1 MIKKY
6 SKIIPEEYLAVRWK
20 ENNWDEV
27 KKFVGDYN
35 IKLNPH
41 DENTFFIVDGTHDTY
56 EEMDFVHM
64 GDYLVKRG
72 RYGFPYSVKAEI
84 FEKHFHFEG
93 WDMT

>member
-35 IKLNPH
+35 IKLNPF
-41 DENTFFIVDGTHDTY
+41 N
-56 EEMDFVHM
+56 
-64 GDYLVKRG
+64 L
-72 RYGFPYSVKAEI
+72 
-84 FEKHFHFEG
+84 
-93 WDMT
+93 

>member
-6 SKIIPEEYLAVRWK
+6 SKTIPEEYLAVRWK

-41 DENTFFIVDGTHDTY
+41 DEKTFFIVDGTHDTY

-64 GDYLVKRG
+64 GDYLVKEEDMASLILLKKESLRNT
-72 RYGFPYSVKAEI
+72 FVLK
-84 FEKHFHFEG
+84 G
-93 WDMT
+93 WM

>member
-56 EEMDFVHM
+56 E
-64 GDYLVKRG
+64 
-72 RYGFPYSVKAEI
+72 
-84 FEKHFHFEG
+84 
-93 WDMT
+93 